1 MKPFDNARG
10 VAVALLEDDVNT
22 DQIAPVGNGPRI
34 DQDYGELL
42 FMRRRRRDDGSLDPA
57 FPLNQP
63 RFAHPTIFVAGRNFG
78 CGSSRESAVW
88 ALMAVGVRCIVA
100 RSFAD
105 IYRENCLQNGVLT
118 IVLPE
123 VEAERF
129 ERLVVASDGGGEFA
143 VDLSAQ
149 VIVAPNGERFAFEIS
164 PAEKT
169 RLLEGLDDIGLTLKH
184 AAEIAAHEKR
194 AAAAAPWSQRADIAK
209 L

>member
-1 MKPFDNARG
+1 MEAFTEARG
-10 VAVALLEDDVNT
+10 VAVPLLEDDVNT

-42 FMRRRRRDDGSLDPA
+42 FMRRRRRDDGSLDPL

-63 RFAHPTIFVAGRNFG
+63 RFARPAILVAGRNFG

-88 ALMAVGVRCIVA
+88 ALTAIGVRCIVA

-105 IYRENCLQNGVLT
+105 IYRENCLQNGVLAV
-118 IVLPE
+118 VLPE
-123 VEAERF
+123 ADAERF
-129 ERLVVASDGGGEFA
+129 EALVVATDGAGAFV
-143 VDLSAQ
+143 VDLPAQ
-149 VIVAPNGERFAFEIS
+149 RIVAPGGEAFAFDIA

-184 AAEIAAHEKR
+184 APDIAAYEAR
-194 AAAAAPWSQRADIAK
+194 AAASAPWSQRADIAK